1 MKREGHEKRSH
12 ISLKRS
18 LYVYLFCLLSIPMY
32 ADKEIDA
39 LARELDYLINNKH
52 IFNEKKEKA
61 INDLKRLLN
70 ITTSPE
76 QQYEINQRLYGEY
89 KSYMPDSAIYY
100 VQKNLQIAE
109 SLGKDSLVYRSEMQL
124 SFLYSSIGMYRESEN
139 LLEHIEVDLLPKN
152 LRSDY
157 YETYCLFFKH
167 YNGGIN
173 YDSFFPFWE
182 NEIYRDSL
190 LSTLDTFSYKYKI
203 NLATKHI
210 KFGLI
215 EPAKEILLQLLQ
227 TKSPDTPEYA
237 MITSLLGFVYRNEGI
252 PELEKKFYILS
263 AIADLKNSI
272 KENAS
277 MLQVALLYYKEGDIA
292 KAFRYAQAAMED
304 AVFCK
309 VQFRTAQ
316 SSKYYPIINASYQA
330 IEAKAKSRL
339 LFNITLMSILTVF
352 LILFIIRIK
361 KQMKNISVI
370 KEELSDTNSKLYLL
384 NDKLNKNK
392 DQLLKSNYIKE
403 QYIVQIF
410 DLCSAYID
418 RMEEY
423 RKTLYKSANNNK
435 LDELLRKLRYT
446 TTLDNETE
454 FYKYF
459 DNIFLG
465 IYPTFVAEFNALL
478 VPMEQII
485 LKTDN
490 QLNTELRIYALL
502 RLGITDN
509 TKIAAFLR
517 CSMSTV
523 YNYRTKMRNR
533 AIVSRDE
540 FENIVMSIGKMHRV
554 N

>member
-292 KAFRYAQAAMED
+292 KAFRYTQAAMED

>member
-1 MKREGHEKRSH
+1 
-12 ISLKRS
+12 
-18 LYVYLFCLLSIPMY
+18 MY

-292 KAFRYAQAAMED
+292 KAFRYTQAAMED